1 VDGSE
6 AATWPEKTISSKI
19 STVGPDP
26 HGKVQDPCIYRP
38 DLRVRPKTFAG
49 ANHVILLPV
58 T

>member
-26 HGKVQDPCIYRP
+26 HGKVPDPCIYRP
-38 DLRVRPKTFAG
+38 DLRVRPKTSAG
-49 ANHVILLPV
+49 ANHVAYCL
-58 T
+58 